1 MDNKRADTFSFGLFV
16 LFIGVL
22 SLLANSGILTWAFLL
37 DLLITYWPILI
48 IVAGIK
54 LVGDAQLKTRYF
66 GIILDFILFACI
78 ILAAVFAKDQILIH
92 QTTQPERIVAKSVVR
107 SQYPVATTKEYIL
120 NFGAADLTV
129 SDQTTLNQYA
139 LVSGPE
145 NCTVTT
151 NNDRNDTTASITIK
165 NSPMKKFLRFSNL
178 RNPQRY
184 SIELGVTELPASI
197 DLTLGASKGKLLLE
211 QTMLSKLSTTV
222 GAGYLDITLSGNS
235 ITRDINL
242 EVGAGKTTLRLIGE
256 TNVRV
261 NYTIGAGNVT
271 VNSPALKQ
279 IKQLGG
285 LGTEGEYDVSP
296 NPQIIINTSV
306 GAGAVDI
313 ILE

>member
-1 MDNKRADTFSFGLFV
+1 MGQAR
-16 LFIGVL
+16 
-22 SLLANSGILTWAFLL
+22 
-37 DLLITYWPILI
+37 
-48 IVAGIK
+48 
-54 LVGDAQLKTRYF
+54 
-66 GIILDFILFACI
+66 
-78 ILAAVFAKDQILIH
+78 
-92 QTTQPERIVAKSVVR
+92 
-107 SQYPVATTKEYIL
+107 
-120 NFGAADLTV
+120 
-129 SDQTTLNQYA
+129 
-139 LVSGPE
+139 
-145 NCTVTT
+145 
-151 NNDRNDTTASITIK
+151 
-165 NSPMKKFLRFSNL
+165 
-178 RNPQRY
+178 
-184 SIELGVTELPASI
+184 
-197 DLTLGASKGKLLLE
+197 GKLLLE